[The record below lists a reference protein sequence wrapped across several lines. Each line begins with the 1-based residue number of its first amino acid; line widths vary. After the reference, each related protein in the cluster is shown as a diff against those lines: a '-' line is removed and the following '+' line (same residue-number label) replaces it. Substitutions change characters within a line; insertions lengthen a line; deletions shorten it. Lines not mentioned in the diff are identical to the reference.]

1 MLKLFFGLL
10 VLANLVLFAFQQ
22 GGLFPDAR
30 EPARMA
36 RQINADSVKLIVAE
50 PVPVSAAT
58 STMSS
63 KPVASACLEI
73 GNFDA
78 ADATRFEQR
87 LDSLQLTGKFTR
99 GSVVEPPRHMVLIPS
114 QGSKDAADRKTAELR
129 RLGID
134 DFFIMPEG
142 EQRWGISLGIFRTEE
157 AARAH
162 LAHLTQKGVH
172 SARLGRFG
180 KADRKAA
187 FQFHAAEVAANAGLA
202 KLLAEFPK
210 QESRSCEAL
219 FP

>member
-10 VLANLVLFAFQQ
+10 VLANLALFALQQ
-22 GGLFPDAR
+22 GGLFTDVR

-36 RQINADSVKLIVAE
+36 RQINADSIKLIVAE
-50 PVPVSAAT
+50 AAPASA
-58 STMSS
+58 STSS
-63 KPVASACLEI
+63 KPVAAACLEV

-78 ADATRFEQR
+78 AEATRFEQR
-87 LDSLQLTGKFTR
+87 LDSLQLTVKFTR

-142 EQRWGISLGIFRTEE
+142 EQRWGISLGIFRSEE
-157 AARAH
+157 AAKAH
-162 LAHLTQKGVH
+162 LAHLMQKGVH

-180 KADRKAA
+180 KADKKAA
-187 FQFHAAEVAANAGLA
+187 FQFHAAEVASNAGLA

-219 FP
+219 FD

>member
-10 VLANLVLFAFQQ
+10 VLANFALFALQQ
-22 GGLFPDAR
+22 GGLFADAR
-30 EPARMA
+30 EPVRMA
-36 RQINADSVKLIVAE
+36 RQINADSIKLLVTE
-50 PVPVSAAT
+50 PASMSAST
-58 STMSS
+58 SSR
-63 KPVASACLEI
+63 PLAAACLEV

-87 LDSLQLTGKFTR
+87 LESLQLPGKFAS

-129 RLGID
+129 RLGIS

-157 AARAH
+157 AAKAH
-162 LAHLTQKGVH
+162 LENLTQKGVH
-172 SARLGRFG
+172 TARLGRFG

-187 FQFHAAEVAANAGLA
+187 FQVHAADVATNAGFA

-210 QESRSCEAL
+210 QESRSCEAP
-219 FP
+219 FE